1 LRAVCGEI
9 TSIHFLLSY
18 FTCLEELLCSMISP
32 PGSEFG
38 EHKVFWNDAA
48 AYKVHYDL

>member
-1 LRAVCGEI
+1 V
-9 TSIHFLLSY
+9 
-18 FTCLEELLCSMISP
+18 ISP

-48 AYKVHYDL
+48 AYKVHYDLWWEIN